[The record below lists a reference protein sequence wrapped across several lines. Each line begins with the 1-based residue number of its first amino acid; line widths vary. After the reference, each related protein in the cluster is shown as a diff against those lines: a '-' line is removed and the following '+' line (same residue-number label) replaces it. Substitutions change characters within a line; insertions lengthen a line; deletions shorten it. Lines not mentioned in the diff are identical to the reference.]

1 VGSNPTPGAYNKP
14 ASLRWKP
21 RVSIPSSSSEDVV
34 GFLWYCRKAGLREST
49 LDGFGRILK
58 HLARHVNL
66 NSPEQVLNFI
76 AVKDVSEARK
86 EVIVNCY
93 ARYCEWKGLPFTKPK
108 YRRVKKLPFVPF
120 ENEVDMLISA
130 LPRRLSVFCQLIKE
144 TGARPGEAWNL
155 KWVDVNPQT
164 NTVVI
169 NKPEKNSN
177 PRMVKVS
184 SGLIARIL
192 SLPRQTEYVFK
203 TNPKAKLKTLTRK
216 FQRYK
221 RQIANKLQNQR
232 LSLISFLSLRHFKA
246 TMEYKRTKDIL
257 HVKELLGHVNIQ
269 NTLVYTHL
277 VNLGETEYVCK
288 VAKNSLEAQ
297 QLIEAGFE
305 YVCTTPEG
313 LMLFRKPK

>member
-1 VGSNPTPGAYNKP
+1 VGSNPTPGAYDKP
-14 ASLRWKP
+14 ALLLWKP
-21 RVSIPSSSSEDVV
+21 TVSIPSLKDDVV
-34 GFLWYCRKAGLREST
+34 NFLWHCRKCGLREST
-49 LDGFGRILK
+49 LDGFARVLK

-66 NSPEQVLNFI
+66 NSPEQVLGFI
-76 AVKDVSEARK
+76 ASKNVSEARK
-86 EVIVNCY
+86 EVLVNCY
-93 ARYCEWKGLPFTKPK
+93 ARYCQWKGLPFVKPS
-108 YRRVKKLPFVPF
+108 YRRVKKLPHVPY

-130 LPRRLSVFCQLIKE
+130 LPKRLSVFCQFIKE

-164 NTVVI
+164 NTVTI

-177 PRMVKVS
+177 PRVIKVS
-184 SGLIARIL
+184 SGLIARL
-192 SLPRQTEYVFK
+192 FSLPRYTEYVFK
-203 TNPKAKLKTLTRK
+203 TNPNNKLKTLTRR
-216 FQRYK
+216 FQEYK
-221 RQIANKLQNQR
+221 KRIAKELQNPR
-232 LSLISFLSLRHFKA
+232 LNLISFLSLRHFKA
-246 TMEYKRTKDIL
+246 TMEYKKTKDIL

-277 VNLGETEYVCK
+277 VNYGETEYICK
-288 VAKNSLEAQ
+288 VAKNSMEAQ